1 MKTVGELKKVLRQ
14 RGLLQENTE
23 NLKNRQA
30 LENDR
35 RCMDYGMCRKRSLI
49 CGIRSRSAHRLAD
62 L

>member
-30 LENDR
+30 LENVAGVWIGNVPEAKPHMR
-35 RCMDYGMCRKRSLI
+35 NQKP
-49 CGIRSRSAHRLAD
+49 IRASTG
-62 L
+62 